1 VVKERSDQSE
11 YYSKREAFKT
21 KNMQGEKRLS
31 RPIG

>member
-11 YYSKREAFKT
+11 YYSKRKAFKT
-21 KNMQGEKRLS
+21 RSIQGEKRLS